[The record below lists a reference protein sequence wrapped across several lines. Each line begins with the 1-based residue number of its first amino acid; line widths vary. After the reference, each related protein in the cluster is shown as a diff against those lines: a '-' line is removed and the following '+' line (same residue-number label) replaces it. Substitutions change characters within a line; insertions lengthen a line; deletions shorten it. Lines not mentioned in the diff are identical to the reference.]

1 MQNGQKNSMKQL
13 FVFISILFSINVFAI
28 TGSTYNPSTTGA
40 IQKER
45 VNFFGQKVSASVPFG
60 TTQDIDY
67 TIADDYLITGAQIVL
82 TGNCDM
88 DEIQIKVVDAAGVIP
103 AAARASYPLYP
114 TLNQFID
121 WYAQSL
127 TKELTY
133 PARLDGG
140 MGLKLRATYK
150 NTCTSGAAT
159 VRLNY
164 SLHKI
169 L

>member
-1 MQNGQKNSMKQL
+1 MKFCIL
-13 FVFISILFSINVFAI
+13 IFLFSLNVLSAVG
-28 TGSTYNPSTTGA
+28 TKYNPSTTAA
-40 IQKER
+40 IQKEA
-45 VNFFGQKVSASVPFG
+45 VNFSGQKVSATIPFG

-67 TIADDYLITGAQIVL
+67 SITDDYLITGAQIVL

-88 DEIQIKVVDAAGVIP
+88 DEIQIKVVDVAGVIP
-103 AAARASYPLYP
+103 TAARANYPLYP
-114 TLNQFID
+114 ILNQFID

-150 NTCTSGAAT
+150 NTCASGSAT